1 LAENANPLICKGVI
15 FMDTPSLP
23 EKTTSPNPPKL
34 LDQVVA
40 KIRFKHYSRR
50 TEQAYTHWIKRY
62 ILFHGKRHPKEMGAA
77 EIEAFLSALATDR
90 NVTASTQNLALSSI
104 LFLYKE
110 VLLIDLPWLDDIV
123 RAKKPKRLPT
133 VLSEDEVKRL
143 LACTEGMP
151 GLVARL
157 LYGTGMRLME
167 ALKLRVKDVDFD
179 RREILVRDGKGAKD
193 RVTVLP
199 ESLATA
205 LKEHLARRRVIFDA
219 DAAAGLVDVWL
230 PNALE
235 RKYPNACR
243 EWGWQLFFVANNVST
258 DPISGVV
265 RKHHQDEKMIQRHV
279 AKAAKLAGIAKP
291 VSPHVSRHSFATHL
305 LEGGYDIRTAQEL
318 LGHSDVS
325 TTMIYTHVLNKGG
338 RGVRSPLDKMN

>member
-1 LAENANPLICKGVI
+1 
-15 FMDTPSLP
+15 MSTPSLL
-23 EKTTSPNPPKL
+23 EKTTLPHPPKL
-34 LDQVVA
+34 LDQVVS

-50 TEQAYTHWIKRY
+50 TELSYAHWIKRY
-62 ILFHGKRHPKEMGAA
+62 ILFHGKRHPKDMGAV

-90 NVTASTQNLALSSI
+90 NVSASTQNLALSYIFS
-104 LFLYKE
+104 LYKE
-110 VLLIDLPWLDDIV
+110 VLEMDLPWLDNIV
-123 RAKKPKRLPT
+123 RAKKPQRLPT
-133 VLSEDEVKRL
+133 VLSESEVKRL
-143 LACTEGMP
+143 LACMEGVP

-167 ALKLRVKDVDFD
+167 GIRLRVKDVDFD

-193 RVTVLP
+193 RVTMLP
-199 ESLATA
+199 ESLKAA
-205 LKEHLARRRVIFDA
+205 LKEHLARRRAIFDA
-219 DAAAGLVDVWL
+219 DTAAGRCDIWL
-230 PNALE
+230 PDALE

-243 EWGWQLFFVANNVST
+243 EWGWQFIFVAGKVST
-258 DPISGVV
+258 DPVTGVI

-291 VSPHVSRHSFATHL
+291 VSPHVLRHSFATHL
-305 LEGGYDIRTAQEL
+305 LESGYDIRTVQEL

-338 RGVRSPLDKMN
+338 RGVVSPLDR

>member
-1 LAENANPLICKGVI
+1 MN
-15 FMDTPSLP
+15 TPSLP

-62 ILFHGKRHPKEMGAA
+62 ILFHGKRHPKEMGAP

-90 NVTASTQNLALSSI
+90 NVSASTQNLALFSL

-110 VLLIDLPWLDDIV
+110 VLTIDLPWLDNITP
-123 RAKKPKRLPT
+123 AKKPQRLPT
-133 VLSEDEVKRL
+133 VLSEAEVKRL
-143 LACTEGMP
+143 LRCMEGVP

-167 ALKLRVKDVDFD
+167 GLRLRVKDIDFD

-199 ESLATA
+199 ESLIPA
-205 LKEHLARRRVIFDA
+205 LKEHLARRRIIFDA
-219 DAAAGLVDVWL
+219 DVASGQVDVWM

-243 EWGWQLFFVANNVST
+243 EWGWQFFFVASNVST
-258 DPISGVV
+258 DPVSGVV

-279 AKAAKLAGIAKP
+279 SKAAKLAGIAKP
-291 VSPHVSRHSFATHL
+291 VSPHVLRHSFATHL
-305 LEGGYDIRTAQEL
+305 LEGGYDIRTVQEL

-338 RGVRSPLDKMN
+338 RGVTSPLDNMH

>member
-1 LAENANPLICKGVI
+1 
-15 FMDTPSLP
+15 
-23 EKTTSPNPPKL
+23 
-34 LDQVVA
+34 
-40 KIRFKHYSRR
+40 
-50 TEQAYTHWIKRY
+50 
-62 ILFHGKRHPKEMGAA
+62 MGAP

-90 NVTASTQNLALSSI
+90 NVSASTQNLALSSL

-110 VLLIDLPWLDDIV
+110 VLEIELPWLDNII
-123 RAKKPKRLPT
+123 RAKKPQRLPT
-133 VLSEDEVKRL
+133 VLSEGEVKRL
-143 LACTEGMP
+143 LACMEGTP

-167 ALKLRVKDVDFD
+167 SLRLRVKDIDFD

-193 RVTVLP
+193 RVTMLP
-199 ESLATA
+199 ESLVET
-205 LKEHLARRRVIFDA
+205 LKEHLVRRRAIFDA
-219 DAAAGLVDVWL
+219 DTAAGQIDVWM
-230 PNALE
+230 PHALE

-243 EWGWQLFFVANNVST
+243 EWGWQFFFVANNVST
-258 DPISGVV
+258 DPVTGVI

-291 VSPHVSRHSFATHL
+291 VSPHVLRHSFATHL
-305 LEGGYDIRTAQEL
+305 LENGYDIRTVQEL

-338 RGVRSPLDKMN
+338 KCVKSPLDRMD

>member
-1 LAENANPLICKGVI
+1 
-15 FMDTPSLP
+15 MDAPSLP
-23 EKTTSPNPPKL
+23 EKTTSSQPPKL

-40 KIRFKHYSRR
+40 EIRFKHYSRR
-50 TEQAYTHWIKRY
+50 TELTYTHWIKRY
-62 ILFHGKRHPKEMGAA
+62 ILFHGKRHPKEMGAS

-90 NVTASTQNLALSSI
+90 NVSASTQNLALSSI

-110 VLLIDLPWLDDIV
+110 VLEIDLPWLDNIV
-123 RAKKPKRLPT
+123 RAKKPQRLPT
-133 VLSEDEVKRL
+133 VLSEPEVKRL
-143 LACTEGMP
+143 LACMEGMS

-167 ALKLRVKDVDFD
+167 GIRLRVKDIDFD

-193 RVTVLP
+193 RVTMLP
-199 ESLATA
+199 ESLIPA
-205 LKEHLARRRVIFDA
+205 LREHLSRRRVIFDA
-219 DAAAGLVDVWL
+219 DVASGQVDVWM
-230 PNALE
+230 PDALE

-243 EWGWQLFFVANNVST
+243 EWGWQFVFVAGNVST
-258 DPISGVV
+258 DPVTGVI
-265 RKHHQDEKMIQRHV
+265 RKHHQDEKLIQRHV

-291 VSPHVSRHSFATHL
+291 VSPHVLRHSFATHL
-305 LEGGYDIRTAQEL
+305 LESGYDIRTVQEL

-338 RGVRSPLDKMN
+338 RGVVSPLDR

>member
-1 LAENANPLICKGVI
+1 MN
-15 FMDTPSLP
+15 TPSLP
-23 EKTTSPNPPKL
+23 EKTTSSHPPKL

-50 TEQAYTHWIKRY
+50 TELTYAHWIKRF
-62 ILFHGKRHPKEMGAA
+62 ILFHRKRHPKEMGAP
-77 EIEAFLSALATDR
+77 EIEAFLSALATDH
-90 NVTASTQNLALSSI
+90 NVSASTQNLALSSL

-110 VLLIDLPWLDDIV
+110 VLAIDLPWLDNITP
-123 RAKKPKRLPT
+123 AKKPQRLPT
-133 VLSEDEVKRL
+133 VLSEAEVKRL
-143 LACTEGMP
+143 LACMEGVS

-167 ALKLRVKDVDFD
+167 GLRLRIKDIDFD

-193 RVTVLP
+193 RVTMLP
-199 ESLATA
+199 ESLIPS

-219 DAAAGLVDVWL
+219 DVAAGQVDVWL

-243 EWGWQLFFVANNVST
+243 EWGWQFFFVANNVST
-258 DPISGVV
+258 DPISGAI

-279 AKAAKLAGIAKP
+279 AKAAKLAGISKP
-291 VSPHVSRHSFATHL
+291 VSPHVLRHSFATHL
-305 LEGGYDIRTAQEL
+305 LEGGYDIRTVQEL

-338 RGVRSPLDKMN
+338 RGVKSPLDRMA

>member
-1 LAENANPLICKGVI
+1 MNA
-15 FMDTPSLP
+15 PSIP
-23 EKTTSPNPPKL
+23 EKTTLLHPPKL

-50 TEQAYTHWIKRY
+50 TEQSYTHWIKRY
-62 ILFHGKRHPKEMGAA
+62 ILFHGKRHPKEMGAP
-77 EIEAFLSALATDR
+77 EIESFLSALAIDR
-90 NVTASTQNLALSSI
+90 NASASTQNLALSSI

-110 VLLIDLPWLDDIV
+110 VMGIELPWLDNIV
-123 RAKKPKRLPT
+123 HAKKPQRLPT
-133 VLSEDEVKRL
+133 VLSEAEVKRL
-143 LACTEGMP
+143 LTCMEGMP

-167 ALKLRVKDVDFD
+167 GLKLRVKDIDFD

-193 RVTVLP
+193 RVTMLP
-199 ESLATA
+199 ESLTNA
-205 LKEHLARRRVIFDA
+205 LKEHLTRRRVIFDA
-219 DAAAGLVDVWL
+219 DVAAGQVDVWM
-230 PNALE
+230 PDALD

-243 EWGWQLFFVANNVST
+243 EWGWQFFFVANNVST
-258 DPISGVV
+258 DPVTGVI

-291 VSPHVSRHSFATHL
+291 VSPHVLRHSFATHL
-305 LEGGYDIRTAQEL
+305 LESGYDIRTVQEL

-338 RGVRSPLDKMN
+338 KGVKSPLDRIG

>member
-1 LAENANPLICKGVI
+1 MNA
-15 FMDTPSLP
+15 PSLP
-23 EKTTSPNPPKL
+23 VRAPSSQPPKL

-50 TEQAYTHWIKRY
+50 TELAYTHWIKRY
-62 ILFHGKRHPKEMGAA
+62 IFFHGKRHPKEMGAT

-90 NVTASTQNLALSSI
+90 NVSASTQNLALSAL

-110 VLLIDLPWLDDIV
+110 VLEIDLPWLDNIT
-123 RAKKPKRLPT
+123 RAKKPRRLPI
-133 VLSEDEVKRL
+133 VLSENEVKRL
-143 LACTEGMP
+143 LACVEGTP

-167 ALKLRVKDVDFD
+167 ALRLRIKDIDFD

-193 RVTVLP
+193 RVTMLP
-199 ESLATA
+199 ERLIPSLR
-205 LKEHLARRRVIFDA
+205 EHLARRRAIFDT
-219 DAAAGLVDVWL
+219 DMAAGQVDVWMH
-230 PNALE
+230 NALE

-243 EWGWQLFFVANNVST
+243 EWGWQFFFVANNVST
-258 DPISGVV
+258 DPITGVI
-265 RKHHQDEKMIQRHV
+265 RKHHQDAKMIQRHV
-279 AKAAKLAGIAKP
+279 AKAAKLAGISKP
-291 VSPHVSRHSFATHL
+291 VSPHVLRHSFATHL
-305 LEGGYDIRTAQEL
+305 LDNGYDIRTVQEL

-338 RGVRSPLDKMN
+338 RGVKSPLDRMD